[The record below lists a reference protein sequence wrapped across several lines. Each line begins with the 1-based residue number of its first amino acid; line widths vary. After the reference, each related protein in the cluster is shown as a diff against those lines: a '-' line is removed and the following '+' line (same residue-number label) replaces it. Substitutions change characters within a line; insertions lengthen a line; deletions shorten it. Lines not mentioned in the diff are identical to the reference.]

1 MITSEPGPE
10 LGVDRGTWTIT
21 RASTWKPRPWGSRP
35 NLLLR
40 EPPSAFLHRRR
51 SCRSPWCFSAAS
63 RPAGHGFTA
72 AEHGPGF
79 VVFRALRSLDSR
91 LPHGG
96 APTARKHSKQVA
108 ALTVGM

>member
-1 MITSEPGPE
+1 MGSEG
-10 LGVDRGTWTIT
+10 GRQ
-21 RASTWKPRPWGSRP
+21 RP
-35 NLLLR
+35 L
-40 EPPSAFLHRRR
+40 FL
-51 SCRSPWCFSAAS
+51 
-63 RPAGHGFTA
+63 FTA

-96 APTARKHSKQVA
+96 APTAWKHSKQVA